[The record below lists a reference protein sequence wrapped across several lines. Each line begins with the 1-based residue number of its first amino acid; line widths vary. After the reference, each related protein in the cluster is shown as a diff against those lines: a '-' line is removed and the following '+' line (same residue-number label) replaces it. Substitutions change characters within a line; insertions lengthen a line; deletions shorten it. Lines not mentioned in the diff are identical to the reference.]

1 MFYFCCELE
10 FEQFDSNSVITSIEE
25 HETTPKACNHQT
37 KSAVKEDE
45 DNNNSGDDDN
55 DDICPLFM
63 DGLPKNFA
71 SNPQLAAIAS
81 LLNDEDDDDDN
92 DYSQVEEEE
101 EEEEEEQKLNKNN
114 ECSTKKNL
122 SLDYKNDGSDSTP
135 LTVANNTTSSVYER
149 WTTGDRSRRCN
160 YTALSSSQNRRR
172 RQQRTSPYPQKLL
185 SKKSNSN
192 AMSSSN
198 KRLKT
203 KGASVGE
210 TTLFLKMWQL

>member
-1 MFYFCCELE
+1 MDIEIK
-10 FEQFDSNSVITSIEE
+10 QFDSNSVITSIEE

-37 KSAVKEDE
+37 KSVVKEDE
-45 DNNNSGDDDN
+45 DNNNSGDDDDD

-81 LLNDEDDDDDN
+81 LLNDEDGDDDN
-92 DYSQVEEEE
+92 DYYQV
-101 EEEEEEQKLNKNN
+101 EEEEEQKLNKNN

-149 WTTGDRSRRCN
+149 WTTGDRSGRCN
-160 YTALSSSQNRRR
+160 NTALSSSQNRRR

-198 KRLKT
+198 KRPKT